1 MKCRMCKIRLKAKCY
16 FIPKAFQMVS
26 AVKEDTVWKSWEG
39 RVKNGPVGVTIVAW
53 ISQQQNSCALTT
65 AFKHKDRSLEKL
77 VVVHPLSKNPIKQ
90 LLSEVPQLPSLT
102 LRSFCPQPSSSSPIL
117 FIFLVVLVT
126 DLRLGLLNKLQDY
139 TDKIEKKKKA

>member
-1 MKCRMCKIRLKAKCY
+1 M
-16 FIPKAFQMVS
+16 
-26 AVKEDTVWKSWEG
+26 
-39 RVKNGPVGVTIVAW
+39 
-53 ISQQQNSCALTT
+53 
-65 AFKHKDRSLEKL
+65 
-77 VVVHPLSKNPIKQ
+77 VVHPLSKNPIKQ

-102 LRSFCPQPSSSSPIL
+102 LRSLCPQPSSSSPVL